1 MAEQAAAVTARGI
14 AIRGMRLLVHR
25 GQALLL
31 LVVGALAGAA
41 IAGATVG
48 RDGPPAPVLATV
60 ADLIAPSR
68 SALPAQIEIVGPRR
82 SASPAAVDAA
92 AGPQLASGMGEVQP
106 ATGEAPATTPP
117 AGPLAVTTVVPGI
130 VYTYPPDDHGG
141 SSGSG
146 RSGSGGGPGHGG
158 GR

>member
-14 AIRGMRLLVHR
+14 AIRRMRLLVHR

-31 LVVGALAGAA
+31 LVVGAGAA

-68 SALPAQIEIVGPRR
+68 STLPAQIEIVGPRR

-92 AGPQLASGMGEVQP
+92 AGPQLSSGMGEVQP
-106 ATGEAPATTPP
+106 ATG
-117 AGPLAVTTVVPGI
+117 
-130 VYTYPPDDHGG
+130 
-141 SSGSG
+141 
-146 RSGSGGGPGHGG
+146 
-158 GR
+158 